1 MLAMSSSSR
10 SSNGPEPIPVFLKL
24 PFLLDVLNVVL
35 VSFTR
40 LNFPGSNFVDEG
52 AVKVPGEEKVR
63 VVGPEFRE
71 NPFVCPFVCC
81 IEREKI

>member
-1 MLAMSSSSR
+1 MLAISSSSR
-10 SSNGPEPIPVFLKL
+10 SSNGPDPMPVFLKL
-24 PFLLDVLNVVL
+24 PFLFDELKVVL

-40 LNFPGSNFVDEG
+40 LNLPGSNFVDEG

-63 VVGPEFRE
+63 VVEPEFRG